1 MADVKAHFEAFAG
14 FGTRQ
19 AASEIDGAKFAKL
32 CRECKLLGK
41 SFTATDCDLIFSKVK
56 AKGARKI
63 GFTEYQAAL
72 KLVAEKKGIEYDALV
87 AKILAAGGPA
97 SSGTQAD
104 NVKFHDDK
112 SLYTG
117 VYKNGGPTN
126 VDNGTADL
134 SNITDRSAADVRGVK
149 K

>member
-1 MADVKAHFEAFAG
+1 MFVA
-14 FGTRQ
+14 
-19 AASEIDGAKFAKL
+19 
-32 CRECKLLGK
+32 
-41 SFTATDCDLIFSKVK
+41 
-56 AKGARKI
+56 
-63 GFTEYQAAL
+63 EYQAAL
-72 KLVAEKKGIEYDALV
+72 KLVADKKGIEYDALV
-87 AKILAAGGPA
+87 SKILAAGGPG
-97 SSGTQAD
+97 SSGTKAD

-112 SLYTG
+112 SLYTGHLSYCGSFQIMKVPEPAHDMFGCCHQSHGARSRIPKLKLWRTPSQCTTG